1 VKSSIVALAVLLS
14 GLGCNRLLT
23 SRNEGGQIEVHWTG
37 SERGGLSAPAT
48 AEWCA
53 ILRQL
58 EIRGIRGD
66 TGFAIALHSVDSIT
80 GREYRVMEPAR
91 AESLPPAAA
100 IALRWAALTS
110 VKGFQ
115 GESGS
120 VVLQRAPSGE
130 WSGQVT
136 AVLRSVSDTQ
146 RLTIDGK
153 FKNLLV
159 HPQARGC
166 ARPAEPVDSGA
177 QPSDT
182 QLH

>member
-1 VKSSIVALAVLLS
+1 VKSSIMALAVVLS
-14 GLGCNRLLT
+14 GVGCNRFLT
-23 SRNEGGQIEVHWTG
+23 LRNEGGQIEVHWTG
-37 SERGGLSAPAT
+37 SDRGRLSAPAT

-58 EIRGIRGD
+58 EISGIRGD
-66 TGFAIALHSVDSIT
+66 TGFAMVLHPVDSIT

-120 VVLQRAPSGE
+120 VVLQRASSGE
-130 WSGQVT
+130 WSGRVT
-136 AVLRSVSDTQ
+136 AAVRSVSDTQ
-146 RLTIDGK
+146 RLTIEGN
-153 FKNLLV
+153 FENLLIR
-159 HPQARGC
+159 PQARGC
-166 ARPAEPVDSGA
+166 TRPAEPVDSGA

>member
-1 VKSSIVALAVLLS
+1 MVALAVVL
-14 GLGCNRLLT
+14 GAMGCNRLLT
-23 SRNEGGQIEVHWTG
+23 SRNEGGQIKVHWTG
-37 SERGGLSAPAT
+37 SETGGLSAPAT
-48 AEWCA
+48 AEWCSV
-53 ILRQL
+53 LRQL

-66 TGFAIALHSVDSIT
+66 TGFAVVLHPVDSIT
-80 GREYRVMEPAR
+80 GREYRVMNPAR

-120 VVLQRAPSGE
+120 VVLQRTPTGA
-130 WSGQVT
+130 WSGRVT
-136 AVLRSVSDTQ
+136 AAVRSVSDTQ
-146 RLTIDGK
+146 RLTIEGNFND
-153 FKNLLV
+153 LLV
-159 HPQARGC
+159 RPQARGC
-166 ARPAEPVDSGA
+166 TRPAEPVDSGA